1 MDETPGFGRR
11 LVDRFAAVDRRPE
24 LVRLARRLRRTLPG
38 DPGFGDPLSTAGT
51 SGPGHPARSQC
62 LHTSDIIFHEMP
74 PLPSGRSAN
83 VTWRHVDEP
92 SAVHELGFG
101 VLQAWQALLE
111 RTGAGRG
118 DREVTV
124 VFTDLVGFSTW
135 SLAAGDV
142 ATLDLL
148 RRVAWALEPA
158 FTDRGGTI
166 VKRLGDGLMVVFD
179 RPERALEAIFA
190 ARAALTEVTVD
201 GYRPRIR
208 VGAHTGLPRRIG
220 SDWLGVDVTV
230 AARMMELAGNGHVVV
245 SSATLDALPPGA
257 VDALGLEVRP
267 HRRGLFT
274 SAPKGVPPEL
284 GIWRVRTAV
293 ATGG

>member
-51 SGPGHPARSQC
+51 SGPQAVAR
-62 LHTSDIIFHEMP
+62 LA
-74 PLPSGRSAN
+74 GR
-83 VTWRHVDEP
+83 WRDVDEP

-190 ARAALTEVTVD
+190 ARAALTEGTVD
-201 GYRPRIR
+201 GYRPQIR

-257 VDALGLEVRP
+257 VDALGLEVRS

>member
-1 MDETPGFGRR
+1 MDETPGLGRR
-11 LVDRFAAVDRRPE
+11 LADRFAAVDRRPE

-51 SGPGHPARSQC
+51 SGPQAVARLAGQWRTAR
-62 LHTSDIIFHEMP
+62 LA
-74 PLPSGRSAN
+74 GR
-83 VTWRHVDEP
+83 WGGVDEP

-148 RRVAWALEPA
+148 RRVAGALEPA
-158 FTDRGGTI
+158 FTDRGGTV

-190 ARAALTEVTVD
+190 ARTALTEVTVD
-201 GYRPRIR
+201 GYLPRIR

-245 SSATLDALPPGA
+245 SSATLDALPAGA
-257 VDALGLEVRP
+257 VDVLGLEVRP

-293 ATGG
+293 ATEG

>member
-1 MDETPGFGRR
+1 MDETPAPGFGRR
-11 LVDRFAAVDRRPE
+11 LADRFSAVDRRPE

-51 SGPGHPARSQC
+51 SGPQAVAR
-62 LHTSDIIFHEMP
+62 LA
-74 PLPSGRSAN
+74 GR
-83 VTWRHVDEP
+83 WRDVDEP

-111 RTGAGRG
+111 RAGAGRG

-148 RRVAWALEPA
+148 RSVARALEPA
-158 FTDRGGTI
+158 FTDRGGTV

-190 ARAALTEVTVD
+190 ARAALTAVTVD

-245 SSATLDALPPGA
+245 SSATLDALPAGA
-257 VDALGLEVRP
+257 LDTLGLEVRP
-267 HRRGLFT
+267 HRRGLFA

-284 GIWRVRTAV
+284 GIWRIRAAV

>member
-51 SGPGHPARSQC
+51 SGPQAVAR
-62 LHTSDIIFHEMP
+62 LA
-74 PLPSGRSAN
+74 GR
-83 VTWRHVDEP
+83 WRDVDEP

-201 GYRPRIR
+201 SYRPRIR

>member
-51 SGPGHPARSQC
+51 SGPQAVAR
-62 LHTSDIIFHEMP
+62 LA
-74 PLPSGRSAN
+74 GR
-83 VTWRHVDEP
+83 WRDVDEP

-190 ARAALTEVTVD
+190 ARAALTEVTGG